1 MGGWEAVGDVA
12 EIFWWIYGD
21 AIIRL
26 AVIVIIRIAVFEHL
40 FVSGAVQGSLQT
52 LDVKEKISVKIW
64 R

>member
-1 MGGWEAVGDVA
+1 MA
-12 EIFWWIYGD
+12 EIFWWIYGA

-40 FVSGAVQGSLQT
+40 FVSGAVRGSLQT
-52 LDVKEKISVKIW
+52 LDVKDKISVKIW